1 MLANWVQ
8 SLTEVAFKNSN
19 SCISQNSFTNHHQ
32 QFSWTHNL
40 INIFTGS
47 PSWNTLHHGQTIH
60 SPTENLISLIL
71 FKTPCIIFE
80 LLGYGKS

>member
-19 SCISQNSFTNHHQ
+19 SCISQNSFTNPQQ

-47 PSWNTLHHGQTIH
+47 PSWNTLHIMA
-60 SPTENLISLIL
+60 NLHIL
-71 FKTPCIIFE
+71 KGPKSNE
-80 LLGYGKS
+80 GVDLLK